1 MARRPHNKPA
11 SPTPVATPA
20 LDFGPLPGYFGYHL
34 RMAQLADYAD
44 FAREV
49 APDGVSPGR
58 FSLLTLL
65 AHNPGITQ
73 SALSQAVGLDKST
86 LTPALEQLV
95 RKGVVLRRK
104 AASDRRSYALSLSP
118 KGHALL
124 RRLTAGVERH
134 EANIIALLSPKEQR
148 VFLALLK
155 RLTQGMKARGV

>member
-1 MARRPHNKPA
+1 MARRKQSVEKPA
-11 SPTPVATPA
+11 APSPAP
-20 LDFGPLPGYFGYHL
+20 DFGPLPGYYGYHL

-124 RRLTAGVERH
+124 RRVTAGVERH
-134 EANIIALLSPKEQR
+134 EANIMALLSPKEQK
-148 VFLALLK
+148 LLLGLLK
-155 RLTQGMKARGV
+155 RLTQGMRARSGS